1 MSFNPLETKFKG
13 ATNITVCYFCVR
25 HKNRRKHNQHFK
37 TAIFQNKF
45 TLWQIRLYMWETKF
59 TSHKQHLFGLLFL
72 RNAKKTDAD
81 QSILQAL
88 LIQSQ
93 KKRLTNL

>member
-1 MSFNPLETKFKG
+1 
-13 ATNITVCYFCVR
+13 
-25 HKNRRKHNQHFK
+25 
-37 TAIFQNKF
+37 
-45 TLWQIRLYMWETKF
+45 MWETKF
-59 TSHKQHLFGLLFL
+59 TSYKQHLFGLLFL
-72 RNAKKTDAD
+72 RNAKKTDVD